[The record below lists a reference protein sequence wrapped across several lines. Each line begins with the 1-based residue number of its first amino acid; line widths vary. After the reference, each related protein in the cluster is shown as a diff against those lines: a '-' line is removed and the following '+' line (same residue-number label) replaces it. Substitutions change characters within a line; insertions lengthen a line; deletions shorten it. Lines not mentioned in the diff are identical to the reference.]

1 MSQNPLA
8 ALGAALLGAAIK
20 DAVTAANQKTLNE
33 IFVFVDPAASP
44 LTHSIRDQGDEPKDV
59 LRGIILT
66 LAELEKRLPP
76 SKEEAA

>member
-20 DAVTAANQKTLNE
+20 DAVKTAYQKTLNE
-33 IFVFVDPAASP
+33 IFVFVDPNESP
-44 LTHSIRDQGDEPKDV
+44 LTHSIRAYGDEPNDV

-66 LAELEKRLPP
+66 LAEFEKRLPP
-76 SKEEAA
+76 AKDQAA